1 MSQTVDS
8 RVVEMRF
15 DNAQFEQNVRESM
28 STLDRLKASLNMD
41 GASKSF
47 DQLSKASNSVSF
59 EGLYKNIEQLSKRFS
74 TFGIVGMR
82 VIQNLTDAAM
92 KFVHNTMNTVTNSI
106 VGGGKRRAM
115 NIENARF
122 QLQGLLNDE
131 TKVEAIMKDAL
142 DSVDGTA
149 YAFDEAAKAAS
160 QFAATGMQAG
170 EDMYGALRGI
180 TGVAAMTNSEYE
192 NISRIF
198 TTVAGNGRVMGDQLL
213 QLSSR
218 GLNAAVTIKDYF
230 NGVSNG
236 SIEANDSVKSYIHT
250 LTKGLQVTE
259 SDIREFV
266 SSGKVSFDV
275 FAKAMDNAFGEHAKK
290 ANDTLTGSISNVKA
304 ALARIGAEFVSPLI
318 VQKGPLVMFFNALR
332 ERINDIKKNIGPLAN
347 MFTDTVS
354 SIATSATRYLKQLSF
369 GNFFSEFNA
378 AVEKLHGFLNT
389 QLFDRFGEFTRLIT
403 NAGMKLEDFQK
414 AAFEVLAESKKS
426 IAKERWEKLGKEF
439 QSYDNFIAKYGS
451 FQASLKSGWMTPQIF
466 SNAIKKLTGD
476 LKPMTEAF
484 ETAEDVLKKFDDISN
499 QVIRGNFGNGAER
512 VKKLTE
518 AGYDY
523 ATVQSVVNHKLLG
536 WDIELSKVTDKQ
548 LKNLGY
554 TKEQIAAFKKLRE
567 EAEKSG
573 SSMEELIK
581 SLSQPT
587 GAELFVGTLHNV
599 IKAATNVVK
608 TFNKAWTETFT
619 DMPTLPLYSFI
630 RHLNSLSERLIL
642 TDDNLNNLKNTFKG
656 VLSIFNLAKRGLTGV
671 YNVLANV
678 AKSIDPDFSGFSNY
692 ILQFT
697 GFLGQSISGAVDWLI
712 QNDTINKA
720 FTPIT
725 EGLKELVKQIK
736 NFYDEY
742 IKGNN
747 FSDIFT
753 NLVSDSKDALSDI
766 DRYIGGLLKIFTDFF
781 NSIANLRHNFSLD
794 GIKDAFADFV
804 KSVTN
809 YVFDLGGKF
818 KKTGEATSGFV
829 SGLVGKVT
837 KLNVKVDGFGGTITS
852 VIDRIKKALKGFNF
866 GGIIA
871 MLGGVATI
879 KFIMSIYNL
888 LTAPKMNL
896 VKSFCGV
903 LDSLKGTIDEFKKSI
918 KYENMLK
925 LAIAIAI
932 FAGSIM
938 LLARLDTGKLYA
950 TVGAIILLAGAL
962 TVMNWLAGNI
972 IRIGSKEGQVKKGTS
987 GLLAIAA
994 AIGVIAISLKVIESL
1009 KDPKKSLAIAGVILA
1024 ALLGVSIALQAMSA
1038 QIAGNVVGAAA
1049 VIGFA
1054 VSLFIIVQTLKQL
1067 ETLNT
1072 DKLGPKLEVI
1082 RNLFLMVGALM
1093 IASKFVGRNAAKAGG
1108 MILMIAIALKL
1119 LVSTILILSLM
1130 REGTLDKGLRAI
1142 GKIMLLFMGIMLVSK
1157 FAGSNAH
1164 KAGVMFLAMSVSIW
1178 ILIGAIKLISL
1189 VSDEE
1194 ITRALYVLKQITLCF
1209 SVLMVASKFAGGEFK
1224 SIIALTVAVAALT
1237 IAIGALSYIP
1247 IDRLAAATLALSVVM
1262 GMMALMIY
1270 TTGSMGSAK
1279 RVIPNLI
1286 AMVGVVA
1293 ALALIIK
1300 TMSTMTDPTGAIKI
1314 AASLSMLLLSL
1325 TLAMRV
1331 ISNTKLFKQDT
1342 LANLMALTIIIGL
1355 LGLIIGLMAQNI
1367 TNVDSLVPI
1376 AVSLSTLLLAMSGV
1390 LLILSTVGAAGNAA
1404 LGGIGSLLALMGS
1417 LVLFVTAI
1425 GAINDL
1431 MGEKDL
1437 TYFADK
1443 AIPTLQK
1450 IGEAIGSFVGGIVG
1464 AFLDVSGLGDIG
1476 EGLKSFVQQIADFCT
1491 TTETI
1496 NPDVAD
1502 IIPKIAGA
1510 ILAFGA
1516 AEFLDGVSNII
1527 SKLTGQKT
1535 LGTKLVELANGLND
1549 FANAVAGGK
1558 FSDQTVNDA
1567 ANLAEILATLN
1578 DKLPRSG
1585 GLAQTI
1591 LGEKNLSTFGV
1602 QLAELATGLK
1612 NFVWNLG
1619 NKSYSS
1625 DTIDQANTLAET
1637 LSTLA
1642 NGLPA
1647 SGGIL
1652 QEWFF
1657 GSKDLAK
1664 FGTQL
1669 ATLASGLKNFVWN
1682 LGSQTYSSDT
1692 IDQAIKMG
1700 ELLTVFAEKVPTS
1713 GGLLDKIFG
1722 GDDLGSFGTSLE
1734 SLGNGLNKF
1743 ASSMDGVDPES
1754 ASRAEKMLSSLVTV
1768 AELTPG
1774 TLYKIATEVGQ
1785 FSLSVETLSGK
1796 IAGVNVDNL
1805 DRIVVALGKLV
1816 DGSQN
1821 IANVDTS
1828 KIDQLVE
1835 SITKLGN
1842 ADFTNIGPQLETAGE
1857 AMGTLATKMVTAF
1870 SNTMTN
1876 MTGTISSSAQTV
1888 VKIFA
1893 TGLSSAIPLV
1903 LVTAT
1908 RIGTSLVLGFSAGS
1922 KTFPAMAILPV
1933 RAANVAIGA
1942 MAVMFKATG
1951 NRLATSLSSG
1961 MSKVKLGSALTSS
1974 VRSAVSSIRSYYSNF
1989 RNAGTYLV
1997 QGFANGISAS
2007 TWIARARASAMAA
2020 EALRAAKEKL
2030 REKSPSKAFY
2040 ELGVYAVKGFA
2051 NAFHDGS
2058 KLAYASGE
2066 SIAKQA
2072 TKGLTSAMSVINDII
2087 QNGIDAQPTITPVID
2102 LSNIQAGART
2112 IGDLLDSGAALNA
2125 ALNISN
2131 IQNGSRFSKDDV
2143 LIEQVKGALVNAV
2156 NEIARSQTD
2165 AADQTHYTL
2174 EVPLSIEGR
2183 EVARATATF
2192 TRAELNRLDRNQ
2204 NRREG
2209 IA

>member
-59 EGLYKNIEQLSKRFS
+59 AGLYKNIEQLSKRFS

-82 VIQNLTDAAM
+82 VIQNLTDSAM
-92 KFVHNTMNTVTNSI
+92 KFVHNTMGTVTNSI

-131 TKVEAIMKDAL
+131 VKVEAIMKDAL

-230 NGVSNG
+230 NGVNNG
-236 SIEANDSVKSYIHT
+236 SIEANDSIKEYIHT

-259 SDIREFV
+259 GDIREFV

-290 ANDTLTGSISNVKA
+290 ANDTLTGSISNVRA
-304 ALARIGAEFVSPLI
+304 ALARIGAEFISPLI

-332 ERINDIKKNIGPLAN
+332 ERVNDIKKNITPLAN

-354 SIATSATRYLKQLSF
+354 SIATSATKYLKGLSF
-369 GNFFSEFNA
+369 TGFFKEFNES
-378 AVEKLHGFLNT
+378 VEKLHGFLNT

-403 NAGMKLEDFQK
+403 NAGLKLEDFQK
-414 AAFEVLAESKKS
+414 AAFDVMADRE
-426 IAKERWEKLGKEF
+426 IAKAEERNRTVKAELK
-439 QSYDNFIAKYGS
+439 SYDAFLAKYGS
-451 FQASLKSGWMTPQIF
+451 FQASLKTGWMTPQIF

-476 LKPMTEAF
+476 LKPMSEAF
-484 ETAEDVLKKFDDISN
+484 KTAEDVVKRFDEISN

-536 WDIELSKVTDKQ
+536 WEIDLSKVTDTQ
-548 LKNLGY
+548 LKNIGY
-554 TKEQIAAFKKLRE
+554 TKKQIEAFNKLRE

-581 SLSQPT
+581 SFSQPT
-587 GAELFVGTLHNV
+587 GAELFIGTIQNV
-599 IKAATNVVK
+599 IKGAVRVVK
-608 TFNKAWTETFT
+608 TFKDAWRETFT
-619 DMPTLPLYSFI
+619 NMPVLPLYAFLSM
-630 RHLNSLSERLIL
+630 LNKFSEKLLLSDE
-642 TDDNLNNLKNTFKG
+642 NLENLKNTFKG
-656 VLSIFNLAKRGLTGV
+656 ALSIFDLGRSVLSGLYDMLAGI
-671 YNVLANV
+671 
-678 AKSIDPDFSGFSNY
+678 AKSIDPSFNGFGGY
-692 ILQFT
+692 ILKFT
-697 GFLGQSISGAVDWLI
+697 GFIGTTLTKIVEFVKANDIISKVFDPLTERLRFVVEKIRDVYRDISSSEKFQFGVG
-712 QNDTINKA
+712 TIL
-720 FTPIT
+720 
-725 EGLKELVKQIK
+725 EDVKGFASNIG
-736 NFYDEY
+736 EW
-742 IKGNN
+742 IGN
-747 FSDIFT
+747 
-753 NLVSDSKDALSDI
+753 A
-766 DRYIGGLLKIFTDFF
+766 LKIFEDFF
-781 NSIANLRHNFSLD
+781 IS
-794 GIKDAFADFV
+794 IKDLNGQFTLENVKKTIKDFTDDVFGYFTDLGAHFSGTGNVIFGFV
-804 KSVTN
+804 KDLIQKFTS
-809 YVFDLGGKF
+809 FDIKLEGV
-818 KKTGEATSGFV
+818 GENAENIIT
-829 SGLVGKVT
+829 
-837 KLNVKVDGFGGTITS
+837 TIGN
-852 VIDRIKKALKGFNF
+852 ALKKFNF
-866 GGIIA
+866 GGLIA
-871 MLGGVATI
+871 MLGGAATI
-879 KFIMSIYNL
+879 KFIMNVYNL
-888 LTAPKMNL
+888 LTAPKANI

-903 LDSLKGTIDEFKKSI
+903 LDSLKGTIDEFRKTI

-938 LLARLDTGKLYA
+938 LLARIETGKLYA

-972 IRIGSKEGQVKKGTS
+972 IKIGSKEGQVKKGTS

-994 AIGVIAISLKVIESL
+994 AIGVIAVSLKVIESL
-1009 KDPKKSLAIAGVILA
+1009 KDPKKSLGIAGIILA

-1038 QIAGNVVGAAA
+1038 QIAGNAVGAAA

-1093 IASKFVGRNAAKAGG
+1093 IASKFVGKNAAKAGG

-1142 GKIMLLFMGIMLVSK
+1142 SKIMLLFMGIMLVSK

-1194 ITRALYVLKQITLCF
+1194 ITRAIYVLKQITLCF

-1224 SIIALTVAVAALT
+1224 SIIALTVAIAALT
-1237 IAIGALSYIP
+1237 IAIGALSFIP
-1247 IDRLAAATLALSVVM
+1247 IDRLAAATVALSVVM

-1286 AMVGVVA
+1286 ALVGVVA

-1314 AASLSMLLLSL
+1314 AGSLSILLLSL

-1331 ISNTKLFKQDT
+1331 VSNTKLFKQDT
-1342 LANLMALTIIIGL
+1342 LANLMALTIIVGL

-1367 TNVDSLVPI
+1367 TNVDSLIPI
-1376 AVSLSTLLLAMSGV
+1376 AVSLSTLLLAMSGA

-1404 LGGIGSLLALMGS
+1404 LGGIGALLALMGS
-1417 LVLFVTAI
+1417 IVLFVTAI

-1450 IGEAIGSFVGGIVG
+1450 IGEAIGSFIGGIVG

-1476 EGLKSFVQQIADFCT
+1476 EGLKDFIQQIADFCT
-1491 TTETI
+1491 TTDGI

-1502 IIPKIAGA
+1502 IIPKITGA
-1510 ILAFGA
+1510 ILAFAA
-1516 AEFLDGVSNII
+1516 AEFLDGVSSII
-1527 SKLTGQKT
+1527 SKLTGTKT
-1535 LGTKLVELANGLND
+1535 LGTKLLEMAQGLKD
-1549 FANAVAGGK
+1549 FADAVSDGS
-1558 FSDQTVNDA
+1558 FSDQTVKDA
-1567 ANLAEILATLN
+1567 ATLAEILSTMN
-1578 DKLPRSG
+1578 SKLPPSG

-1591 LGEKNLSTFGV
+1591 LGEKDLSKFGK
-1602 QLAELATGLK
+1602 QLGDLASGL
-1612 NFVWNLG
+1612 NAFVTNLG
-1619 NKSYSS
+1619 SASYSS

-1642 NGLPA
+1642 SGLPS
-1647 SGGIL
+1647 SGGVL

-1657 GSKDLAK
+1657 GTKDLAS

-1669 ATLASGLKNFVWN
+1669 ATLATGLKNFVWN
-1682 LGSQTYSSDT
+1682 LGDQTYSSDT

-1743 ASSMDGVDPES
+1743 ASSMTDVDPSS
-1754 ASRAEKMLSSLVTV
+1754 ADRAQTILAALLDVSDLQ
-1768 AELTPG
+1768 PG
-1774 TLYKIATEVGQ
+1774 TLYKVATEVGQ
-1785 FSLSVETLSGK
+1785 FSLSIETFGNK
-1796 IAGVNVDNL
+1796 ISAVDA
-1805 DRIVVALGKLV
+1805 DKSDAIVRAITSLV
-1816 DGSQN
+1816 KGAQDVGG
-1821 IANVDTS
+1821 VDTS
-1828 KIDQLVE
+1828 KIAEVMNAISSLGNIDLGDVGPKIEAAASSMSTMASKMIQAFNTGISNAGSVVGKNAQIIANGFV
-1835 SITKLGN
+1835 SAVTAKIPVASAAGTKLGTALGDGIKSTAQSMPIQVGLALTATVAKVGSYYKN
-1842 ADFTNIGPQLETAGE
+1842 FNTAGSN
-1857 AMGTLATKMVTAF
+1857 LAKALASGLGSV
-1870 SNTMTN
+1870 
-1876 MTGTISSSAQTV
+1876 
-1888 VKIFA
+1888 
-1893 TGLSSAIPLV
+1893 GLSSAITGKLSSAV
-1903 LVTAT
+1903 SNAREYHGSFYRAGAYLAEGLRDGIRDKASAVASAAASMVSSALTAA
-1908 RIGTSLVLGFSAGS
+1908 R
-1922 KTFPAMAILPV
+1922 
-1933 RAANVAIGA
+1933 RAANEHSPSKETYEIGDYFGQGFINAI
-1942 MAVMFKATG
+1942 VDH
-1951 NRLATSLSSG
+1951 
-1961 MSKVKLGSALTSS
+1961 
-1974 VRSAVSSIRSYYSNF
+1974 F
-1989 RNAGTYLV
+1989 RNARKAGAGMVEQALKGTE
-1997 QGFANGISAS
+1997 
-2007 TWIARARASAMAA
+2007 R
-2020 EALRAAKEKL
+2020 
-2030 REKSPSKAFY
+2030 P
-2040 ELGVYAVKGFA
+2040 VK
-2051 NAFHDGS
+2051 
-2058 KLAYASGE
+2058 
-2066 SIAKQA
+2066 
-2072 TKGLTSAMSVINDII
+2072 MINDII
-2087 QNGIDAQPTITPVID
+2087 QNGIDAQPTITPVLD
-2102 LSNIQAGART
+2102 LSQIKAGT
-2112 IGDLLDSGAALNA
+2112 GQINGILGATPALA
-2125 ALNISN
+2125 MAGNISYAFN
-2131 IQNGSRFSKDDV
+2131 RNRTTATNDDV
-2143 LIEQVKGALVNAV
+2143 VHAINKLNKAIAEMPRESTTINGVTYDDGSNINDAVRQLVRAARIE
-2156 NEIARSQTD
+2156 R
-2165 AADQTHYTL
+2165 
-2174 EVPLSIEGR
+2174 
-2183 EVARATATF
+2183 RA
-2192 TRAELNRLDRNQ
+2192 
-2204 NRREG
+2204 
-2209 IA
+2209 